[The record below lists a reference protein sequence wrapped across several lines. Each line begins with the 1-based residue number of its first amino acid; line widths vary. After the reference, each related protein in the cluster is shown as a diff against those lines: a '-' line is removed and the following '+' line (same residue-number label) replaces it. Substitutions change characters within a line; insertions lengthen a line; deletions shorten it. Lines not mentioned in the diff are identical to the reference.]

1 MTDLHLSPDPGPPPR
16 AFVFPFGQARAAL
29 AVGEALVQEI
39 VALLDCHH
47 EAAHTARHGFEG
59 ATRAAFDAGLADL
72 TVRFEDRLAALRSDL
87 GALEDDLALARL
99 RQEASVDAIA
109 RHQAALYTHRSA
121 TGPPAPPD
129 PSHLVACS

>member
-1 MTDLHLSPDPGPPPR
+1 MTDLHLPPHPGPPPR
-16 AFVFPFGQARAAL
+16 AFVFPFAQARAAL

-39 VALLDCHH
+39 LVLLDRHH

-72 TVRFEDRLAALRSDL
+72 TARFEDQLAALRSDL
-87 GALEDDLALARL
+87 GALEDDLALARR

-109 RHQAALYTHRSA
+109 RHQAALHTHRSA
-121 TGPPAPPD
+121 RTP
-129 PSHLVACS
+129 